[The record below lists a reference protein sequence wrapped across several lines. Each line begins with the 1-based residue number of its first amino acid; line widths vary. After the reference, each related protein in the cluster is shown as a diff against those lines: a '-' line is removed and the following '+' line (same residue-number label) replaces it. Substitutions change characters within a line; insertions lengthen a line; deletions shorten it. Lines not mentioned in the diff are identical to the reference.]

1 MHQKLAVLAI
11 LLMAAMMPIGV
22 SAQGLNAGLSGSSGG
37 VGIGPNGTGF
47 FGTMGDPL
55 YQAERAPGQFIP
67 GYPVTNHA
75 SIGDAGAEPVT
86 VIGVP
91 GYPPPP
97 PPPIQYQYGPPG
109 AR

>member
-1 MHQKLAVLAI
+1 MTLKLAILAI
-11 LLMAAMMPIGV
+11 LLGAGLPIAA

-37 VGIGPNGTGF
+37 VGIGPNGAGF

-55 YQAERAPGQFIP
+55 YQADRAPGQFIP
-67 GYPVTNHA
+67 GRPVSNHA
-75 SIGDAGAEPVT
+75 SVSDAGAEPVT

-97 PPPIQYQYGPPG
+97 IQYQYGPAG
-109 AR
+109 RR

>member
-1 MHQKLAVLAI
+1 MHQKLAILAI
-11 LLMAAMMPIGV
+11 LLGAAMPIGA

-55 YQAERAPGQFIP
+55 YQANRAPGQVIP

-75 SIGDAGAEPVT
+75 SVSDAGAEPVA
-86 VIGVP
+86 VLGVP
-91 GYPPPP
+91 GYPPP
-97 PPPIQYQYGPPG
+97 PPPIQYQYGPASG
-109 AR
+109 R

>member
-1 MHQKLAVLAI
+1 MQQKLAVLAI
-11 LLMAAMMPIGV
+11 LLAAAMPIGA

-55 YQAERAPGQFIP
+55 YQANRAPGQFIP

-75 SIGDAGAEPVT
+75 SVSDAGAEPVT
-86 VIGVP
+86 VLGVP
-91 GYPPPP
+91 GYPAS
-97 PPPIQYQYGPPG
+97 PPPIQYQYGPASG
-109 AR
+109 R